1 MSFSSTSSPWL
12 IFPVMFAVLTF
23 DPYYLFMLYIIHP
36 IIHDFVTMSRSTSAA
51 APEAGALLNCLW
63 TVRTVGN
70 WMALGVCAYIQYL
83 SLSINPI
90 KNIQYMFF
98 TLKGLSVLAIHC
110 WAVGLHPYT
119 VSSKDASLGI
129 FLLMVLGHL
138 KLWVDTARIA
148 LEFTFQTALVSYLD
162 TLGYGYIQTYTQTL
176 KFFYWELFKGKV
188 GIGQTPIDSLFPDP
202 KLEWALVFGRIGLVL
217 KLSAAIYLV
226 MGLLI
231 PDKPKRRL

>member
-1 MSFSSTSSPWL
+1 
-12 IFPVMFAVLTF
+12 
-23 DPYYLFMLYIIHP
+23 
-36 IIHDFVTMSRSTSAA
+36 MSRSTSAA

-110 WAVGLHPYT
+110 WAVGLRPYT

-202 KLEWALVFGRIGLVL
+202 NQSGGSERASQPVVDILPPLAISETASFSVFQIQPIEEGG
-217 KLSAAIYLV
+217 SA
-226 MGLLI
+226 
-231 PDKPKRRL
+231 